1 MSTLFFLSLVVMN
14 GIRGAI
20 ATVENTEND
29 ILKSTKELFNT
40 IVENNNLDISKI
52 VSVIF
57 TVTNDLDAAFP
68 AKALRELG
76 HHQLSAIDT
85 KAPNVVNDLE
95 GCIRVLVTYKDEI
108 EVTHTYLGEAKNLRP
123 DR

>member
-1 MSTLFFLSLVVMN
+1 MN

-85 KAPNVVNDLE
+85 KAPGVVNDLE

>member
-1 MSTLFFLSLVVMN
+1 MN

-52 VSVIF
+52 VSLIHGY
-57 TVTNDLDAAFP
+57 DGLMSD
-68 AKALRELG
+68 
-76 HHQLSAIDT
+76 
-85 KAPNVVNDLE
+85 
-95 GCIRVLVTYKDEI
+95 Y
-108 EVTHTYLGEAKNLRP
+108 
-123 DR
+123 

>member
-1 MSTLFFLSLVVMN
+1 MLLALGEKILF
-14 GIRGAI
+14 I
-20 ATVENTEND
+20 
-29 ILKSTKELFNT
+29 K
-40 IVENNNLDISKI
+40 LDISKI

>member
-1 MSTLFFLSLVVMN
+1 MN

-76 HHQLSAIDT
+76 HHELSAIDT

-108 EVTHTYLGEAKNLRP
+108 EVIHTYLGEAKNLRP

>member
-1 MSTLFFLSLVVMN
+1 MN

-20 ATVENTEND
+20 AKVENTEND
-29 ILKSTKELFNT
+29 ILESTKELFNT

-76 HHQLSAIDT
+76 HYQLSAIDT

>member
-1 MSTLFFLSLVVMN
+1 MAIINAEISSKLST
-14 GIRGAI
+14 G
-20 ATVENTEND
+20 E
-29 ILKSTKELFNT
+29 
-40 IVENNNLDISKI
+40 KI
-52 VSVIF
+52 KVYKRTRKGQSGVKTQYF

-76 HHQLSAIDT
+76 HSQLSAIDT

>member
-1 MSTLFFLSLVVMN
+1 MLFRS
-14 GIRGAI
+14 
-20 ATVENTEND
+20 
-29 ILKSTKELFNT
+29 
-40 IVENNNLDISKI
+40 NLDISKI

-76 HHQLSAIDT
+76 HHHLSAIDT
-85 KAPNVVNDLE
+85 KAPSVINDLE
-95 GCIRVLVTYKDEI
+95 GCIRVLVTYNDEI
-108 EVTHTYLGEAKNLRP
+108 DVTHTYLGEAKNLRP

>member
-1 MSTLFFLSLVVMN
+1 MN

-20 ATVENTEND
+20 ASVENTEND

-76 HHQLSAIDT
+76 HYQLSAIDT
-85 KAPNVVNDLE
+85 KAPNVINDLK

-108 EVTHTYLGEAKNLRP
+108 EVTHPYLGEAKNLRP
-123 DR
+123 AR